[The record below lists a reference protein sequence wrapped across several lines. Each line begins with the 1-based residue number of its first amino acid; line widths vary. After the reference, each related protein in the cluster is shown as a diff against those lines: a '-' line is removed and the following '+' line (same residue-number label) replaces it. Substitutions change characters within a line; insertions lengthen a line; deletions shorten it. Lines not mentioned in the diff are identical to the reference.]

1 MKYFKLIITIILFC
15 FISFNSFSQDFKNE
29 RKILTFVEGGV
40 KHVSLT
46 VEESINLFDLSHT
59 LSMINSYEN
68 KLSQIVTLDLI
79 NTEWVVRVKKELV
92 LLYNRKNKLEQ

>member
-1 MKYFKLIITIILFC
+1 M
-15 FISFNSFSQDFKNE
+15 
-29 RKILTFVEGGV
+29 

-68 KLSQIVTLDLI
+68 KLSQIDTLDLI
-79 NTEWVVRVKKELV
+79 NAEWVVRVKT
-92 LLYNRKNKLEQ
+92 